1 MLLLH
6 PPFPADTKAPRTE
19 NEIPQNE
26 VQHPKKA
33 LEALHMLYALQGGTE
48 TLLFPKQDQLL
59 GTVVYF
65 NQPRTERFTLNIF
78 SWFLTTDPVLVYI
91 HSKNTLGEESR
102 RQKTLNPVKKLWV
115 FLGSAGISHFSL

>member
-1 MLLLH
+1 MQ
-6 PPFPADTKAPRTE
+6 RTE
-19 NEIPQNE
+19 NEIPQNK

-33 LEALHMLYALQGGTE
+33 LRALHMLYALQGGTE

-65 NQPRTERFTLNIF
+65 NQPSTKRFRLNIF

-91 HSKNTLGEESR
+91 HSKNTLGE
-102 RQKTLNPVKKLWV
+102 KAGGKK
-115 FLGSAGISHFSL
+115 H